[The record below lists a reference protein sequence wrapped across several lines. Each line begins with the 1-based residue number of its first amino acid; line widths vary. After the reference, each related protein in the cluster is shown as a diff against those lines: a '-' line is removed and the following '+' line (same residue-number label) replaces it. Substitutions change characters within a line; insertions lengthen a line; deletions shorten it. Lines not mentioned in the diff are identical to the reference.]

1 MSIAI
6 IVAAVVVVISIAL
19 KVRRGS
25 FFRGREDDGQN
36 ARAYWAHER

>member
-6 IVAAVVVVISIAL
+6 IVAAIVVVISIAL

-25 FFRGREDDGQN
+25 FFRGKGR
-36 ARAYWAHER
+36 